1 MEISE
6 LYSLFSQCNGVSTD
20 TRNITTNSIFFALKG
35 EHFNANDFALQAIEK
50 GASYCV
56 VDNKE
61 LLKLNNNKLIVVNDV
76 LKTLQDLAAFH
87 RYHIGLPIIALTGS
101 NGKTTSKELLD
112 AVLRKKYNTIATI
125 GNLNNHIGVPLTLLR
140 ITEETDIAII
150 EMGANHQKEI
160 EQLCEIAQPDFG
172 FITNFGK
179 AHLEGFGGIEGVIK
193 GKSEMYNYLLKND
206 KTAFV
211 NFDDTI
217 QSEKTGNIK
226 RYGFSLKNNLLANIQ
241 ITEPS
246 AKPMASLKVNNSL
259 ISSQLTGLYNLSN
272 IAFAVTIGLY
282 FNISL
287 EEIKEAIENY
297 MPENNRSQWIS
308 ISNKKILLDAY
319 NANPSSML
327 VAIDNFKQLEGTD
340 KLMILG
346 DMFELGSDSNKEHT
360 LVINEAIQSGIET
373 IFIGNHFYKNKSDHY
388 FLTFHKDIEDFFK
401 EIEINTISKSLIL
414 IKGSRGMALERTIKH
429 L

>member
-373 IFIGNHFYKNKSDHY
+373 IW
-388 FLTFHKDIEDFFK
+388 L
-401 EIEINTISKSLIL
+401 
-414 IKGSRGMALERTIKH
+414 
-429 L
+429 